1 MSQITVRPEVPMPN
15 RFLHYG
21 GSKYIL
27 NREGEARLQR
37 VLESVYG
44 SGVNHHWFTLY
55 PESPTP
61 CSLLIAPG
69 VPMSVE
75 TEYEIGDD
83 AAVRR

>member
-1 MSQITVRPEVPMPN
+1 VPN

-44 SGVNHHWFTLY
+44 AGTNHQWFTLY
-55 PESPTP
+55 PDSPTP

-75 TEYEIGDD
+75 TEYEVGDD
-83 AAVRR
+83 VGSTRS